1 VGSGVSEPNAE
12 EERKRLAM
20 RAQVLAD
27 ALSGK
32 ANGNGASANASAV
45 AWSEDELDTP
55 ATVGMVLDAYKALT
69 QRLREL
75 EARSTMKYCGVWDGQ
90 KVYQRG
96 DFVTRSG
103 CLWHCW
109 QAHCGVEPGSSDTWQ
124 LAVKCGRDGKDAR
137 K

>member
-1 VGSGVSEPNAE
+1 MGGVMTEPSTD
-12 EERKRLAM
+12 ERAKLAQK
-20 RAQVLAD
+20 AQLIAD
-27 ALSGK
+27 ALNAK
-32 ANGNGASANASAV
+32 ANGNGVAANGSAV
-45 AWSEDELDTP
+45 QWDEAELDTP

-75 EARSTMKYCGVWDGQ
+75 EARPVPKYVGVWDHQ

-109 QAHCGVEPGSSDTWQ
+109 ETHCGVEPGSSDTWQ